1 MAKAQTTT
9 AQDYLKELYQLQQRS
24 AERAPIAMGRLA
36 EAVGVT
42 PGTATTMVKR
52 FANDGLMRYTP
63 RRGARLTA
71 RGEKVALGVLRRHR
85 IVETFLVQH
94 LGLDW
99 SEVHAEAEVLEHAIS
114 EKVLDRLDELLG
126 HPTTDPH
133 GSPIP
138 PANGKMRR
146 VAMRPLS
153 RCRAG
158 QRVTIGRLLDTAPGF
173 LKLAETLGLMPNTKV
188 RVIEVNEDADAVT
201 LQIGR
206 RKPTTIGLSAADKV
220 MVGEGG

>member
-1 MAKAQTTT
+1 MPQTST
-9 AQDYLKELYQLQQRS
+9 AQNYLKELYQLQHRS
-24 AERAPIAMGRLA
+24 EDRSPIPLGQLA

-52 FANDGLMRYTP
+52 FADDGLIRYTP
-63 RRGARLTA
+63 RRGARLSA
-71 RGEKVALGVLRRHR
+71 KGERVALGVLRRHR

-99 SEVHAEAEVLEHAIS
+99 AEVHAEAEVLEHAIS
-114 EKVLDRLDELLG
+114 EKVLDRLDALLG

-138 PANGKMRR
+138 PANGKMHR

-153 RCRAG
+153 RCKAG
-158 QRVTIGRLLDTAPGF
+158 QRVTVGRLLDTAPGF
-173 LKLAETLGLMPNTKV
+173 LRLAETLGLVPDTKLRIV
-188 RVIEVNEDADAVT
+188 EINEDADALT
-201 LQIGR
+201 LQIGK
-206 RKPTTIGLSAADKV
+206 RKPVTIGLAAADKV
-220 MVGEGG
+220 LICEN

>member
-24 AERAPIAMGRLA
+24 VERAPIAMGRLA

-52 FANDGLMRYTP
+52 FADDGLMRYTP
-63 RRGARLTA
+63 RKGARLTA

-126 HPTTDPH
+126 HPTADPH

-146 VAMRPLS
+146 VVMRPLS

-158 QRVTIGRLLDTAPGF
+158 QRVTVGRLLDTAPGF
-173 LKLAETLGLMPNTKV
+173 LKLAETLGLVPNAKV

-201 LQIGR
+201 LQVGR
-206 RKPTTIGLSAADKV
+206 RKPATLGLAAADKI
-220 MVGEGG
+220 MVEMS

>member
-1 MAKAQTTT
+1 MANTQTTT
-9 AQDYLKELYQLQQRS
+9 AQNYLKELYQLQQRNDGHS
-24 AERAPIAMGRLA
+24 LVPLGQLA
-36 EAVGVT
+36 ESVGVT

-52 FANDGLMRYTP
+52 FADDGLMRYTR

-71 RGEKVALGVLRRHR
+71 KGEKIALGVLRRHR

-99 SEVHAEAEVLEHAIS
+99 SEVHEEAEVLEHAVS
-114 EKVLDRLDELLG
+114 EKVLDRLDALLG
-126 HPTTDPH
+126 HPTADPH

-138 PANGKMRR
+138 PAHGKMRR

-153 RCRAG
+153 RCKAG

-173 LKLAETLGLMPNTKV
+173 LKLAETLGLMPDTQV
-188 RVIEVNEDADAVT
+188 RVVEVNEDADAVT

-206 RKPTTIGLSAADKV
+206 RRPITLGLSAADKI
-220 MVGEGG
+220 MASSP

>member
-1 MAKAQTTT
+1 MTKAQTTT

-24 AERAPIAMGRLA
+24 PDREPIAMGRLA

-52 FANDGLMRYTP
+52 FADDGLMRYTP

-126 HPTTDPH
+126 HPTADPH

-138 PANGKMRR
+138 SAHGKMRR
-146 VAMRPLS
+146 IAMRPLS
-153 RCRAG
+153 RCSAG

-173 LKLAETLGLMPNTKV
+173 LKLAETLGLVPKAGV

-201 LQIGR
+201 LQVGR
-206 RKPTTIGLSAADKV
+206 RKPATIGLSAADKV
-220 MVGEGG
+220 MVSEV

>member
-1 MAKAQTTT
+1 MPQTIT
-9 AQDYLKELYQLQQRS
+9 AQNYLKELYQLQQRS
-24 AERAPIAMGRLA
+24 EDRSPIPLGQLA

-52 FANDGLMRYTP
+52 FADDGLMRYTP
-63 RRGARLTA
+63 RRGARLSTKGQ
-71 RGEKVALGVLRRHR
+71 RVALGVLRRHR

-114 EKVLDRLDELLG
+114 EKVLDRLDALLG

-138 PANGKMRR
+138 PANGKMHR

-153 RCRAG
+153 RCKAG
-158 QRVTIGRLLDTAPGF
+158 QRVTVGRLLDTNPNF
-173 LKLAETLGLMPNTKV
+173 LKLAESMGLVPDAAV
-188 RVIEVNEDADAVT
+188 RVIAVNEDADALT
-201 LQIGR
+201 LQAGR
-206 RKPTTIGLSAADKV
+206 RKPVTLGLTAADKV
-220 MVGEGG
+220 LINAP

>member
-9 AQDYLKELYQLQQRS
+9 AQDYLKELFQLQQRS
-24 AERAPIAMGRLA
+24 ADRAPIPMGRVA

-52 FANDGLMRYTP
+52 FAGEGLMRYTP
-63 RRGARLTA
+63 RRGVRLTSK
-71 RGEKVALGVLRRHR
+71 GEKIALGVLRRHR

-99 SEVHAEAEVLEHAIS
+99 SEVHAEAEVLEHAVS

-126 HPTTDPH
+126 YPTADPH

-138 PANGKMRR
+138 PANGKMYR
-146 VAMRPLS
+146 VAVRPLS
-153 RCRAG
+153 RCNAG
-158 QRVTIGRLLDTAPGF
+158 QHVTIGRLLDTASGF
-173 LKLAETLGLMPNTKV
+173 LKLAETLGLLPGTRV
-188 RVIEVNEDADAVT
+188 RVVDVSEEADAVT

-206 RKPTTIGLSAADKV
+206 RKPVTLGLSAADKV
-220 MVGEGG
+220 HVYEN

>member
-1 MAKAQTTT
+1 MPQTTT
-9 AQDYLKELYQLQQRS
+9 AQNYLKELYQLQQRS
-24 AERAPIAMGRLA
+24 EDRTPTPLGMLA

-52 FANDGLMRYTP
+52 FAEDGLMRYTP

-71 RGEKVALGVLRRHR
+71 KGEKLALGVLRRHR
-85 IVETFLVQH
+85 IVETFLVEH

-99 SEVHAEAEVLEHAIS
+99 AEVHEEAEVLEHAVS
-114 EKVLDRLDELLG
+114 DKVLDRLDALLG

-138 PANGKMRR
+138 PANGKMNR

-153 RCRAG
+153 RCKSG
-158 QRVTIGRLLDTAPGF
+158 QHVTVGRLLDTNPGF
-173 LKLAETLGLMPNTKV
+173 LKLAESLGLVPNATLHV
-188 RVIEVNEDADAVT
+188 VAVNEDADALT
-201 LQIGR
+201 LRVGR
-206 RKPTTIGLSAADKV
+206 RKPVTLGLAAADKI
-220 MVGEGG
+220 MTANR

>member
-1 MAKAQTTT
+1 MTQTTT
-9 AQDYLKELYQLQQRS
+9 AQNYLKELYQLQQRS
-24 AERAPIAMGRLA
+24 EDRAPIALGQLA
-36 EAVGVT
+36 ESLGVT

-52 FANDGLMRYTP
+52 FAKDGLMRYTP

-71 RGEKVALGVLRRHR
+71 KGEKLALGVLRRHR

-99 SEVHAEAEVLEHAIS
+99 SEVHEEAEVLEHAVS
-114 EKVLDRLDELLG
+114 EKVLDRLDALLG
-126 HPTTDPH
+126 HPTADPH

-153 RCRAG
+153 RCKPG
-158 QRVTIGRLLDTAPGF
+158 QRVTVGRLLDTAKGF
-173 LKLAETLGLMPNTKV
+173 LKLAESLGLVPDAKLHIV
-188 RVIEVNEDADAVT
+188 QVSEEADALTV
-201 LQIGR
+201 QVGR
-206 RKPTTIGLSAADKV
+206 RKPVTLGLSAADKI
-220 MVGEGG
+220 MVSDG

>member
-1 MAKAQTTT
+1 MPPTTT
-9 AQDYLKELYQLQQRS
+9 AQNYLKALYQLQQRS
-24 AERAPIAMGRLA
+24 EARALIPLGQLA

-52 FANDGLMRYTP
+52 FTDDGLMRYTA

-71 RGEKVALGVLRRHR
+71 KGEKVALGVLRRHR

-99 SEVHAEAEVLEHAIS
+99 SEVHEEAEVLEHAIS
-114 EKVLDRLDELLG
+114 EKVLDRLDALLG

-138 PANGKMRR
+138 PAKGKMQR
-146 VAMRPLS
+146 VATRPLS
-153 RCRAG
+153 HCQAG
-158 QRVTIGRLLDTAPGF
+158 QRGTIGRLLDTNPGF
-173 LKLAETLGLMPNTKV
+173 LRLAETLGLVPDAKL
-188 RVIEVNEDADAVT
+188 RVIEVSPDADALT
-201 LQIGR
+201 LQVGR
-206 RKPTTIGLSAADKV
+206 RKPVTLGLSAAEKITV
-220 MVGEGG
+220 AVA

>member
-1 MAKAQTTT
+1 MPETST
-9 AQDYLKELYQLQQRS
+9 AQNYLKELYQLQQRS
-24 AERAPIAMGRLA
+24 ADDSPVSLGLLA
-36 EAVGVT
+36 EALGVT

-52 FANDGLMRYTP
+52 FAGDGLMRYVP

-71 RGEKVALGVLRRHR
+71 SGEKIALGVLRRHR

-114 EKVLDRLDELLG
+114 EKVLDRLDALLG
-126 HPTTDPH
+126 HPTADPH

-138 PANGKMRR
+138 PARGKMRR

-153 RCRAG
+153 RCKAG
-158 QRVTIGRLLDTAPGF
+158 QRVTVGRILDTNPGF
-173 LKLAETLGLMPNTKV
+173 LKLAETIGLLPDTP
-188 RVIEVNEDADAVT
+188 IQILDLSEQADALT
-201 LQIGR
+201 LQVGR
-206 RKPTTIGLSAADKV
+206 QKPTALGLSAADKI
-220 MVGEGG
+220 MVCDP

>member
-1 MAKAQTTT
+1 MQQTTT
-9 AQDYLKELYQLQQRS
+9 AQNYLKELYQLQQRS
-24 AERAPIAMGRLA
+24 EPRTPVPLGQLA

-52 FANDGLMRYTP
+52 FADDGLMRYTP
-63 RRGARLTA
+63 RRGARLSA
-71 RGEKVALGVLRRHR
+71 KGERLALGVLRRHR
-85 IVETFLVQH
+85 IVETFLVEH

-99 SEVHAEAEVLEHAIS
+99 AEVHAEAEVLEHAIS
-114 EKVLDRLDELLG
+114 EKVLDRLDALLG

-138 PANGKMRR
+138 PARGKIRP

-153 RCRAG
+153 RCKAG

-173 LKLAETLGLMPNTKV
+173 LKLAESLGLLPDTPIQ
-188 RVIEVNEDADAVT
+188 VIDINEDADAI
-201 LQIGR
+201 QIKVGR
-206 RKPTTIGLSAADKV
+206 RNPATLGLAAADKILV
-220 MVGEGG
+220 S

>member
-1 MAKAQTTT
+1 MAKSQTTT
-9 AQDYLKELYQLQQRS
+9 AQNYLKELYQLQQRS
-24 AERAPIAMGRLA
+24 ADRAPIPLGQLA

-52 FANDGLMRYTP
+52 FAEDGLMRYVS

-71 RGEKVALGVLRRHR
+71 KGEKVALGVLRRHR

-99 SEVHAEAEVLEHAIS
+99 AEVHEEAEVLEHAIS
-114 EKVLDRLDELLG
+114 EKVLNRLDTLLG

-138 PANGKMRR
+138 PPSGKMRR
-146 VAMRPLS
+146 IAMRPLS
-153 RCRAG
+153 RCKAG
-158 QRVTIGRLLDTAPGF
+158 QRVKIGRLLNTNPGF
-173 LKLAETLGLMPNTKV
+173 LRLAESLGLVPNTAI
-188 RVIEVNEDADAVT
+188 RVIELNEDADALT
-201 LQIGR
+201 LQVGR
-206 RKPTTIGLSAADKV
+206 RKPATLGLSAADKI
-220 MVGEGG
+220 MVTGL

>member
-1 MAKAQTTT
+1 MTQTTT
-9 AQDYLKELYQLQQRS
+9 AQNYLKELYQLQQRS
-24 AERAPIAMGRLA
+24 EDRAPIALGQLA
-36 EAVGVT
+36 ESLGVT

-52 FANDGLMRYTP
+52 FAKDGLMRYTP

-71 RGEKVALGVLRRHR
+71 KGEKLALGVLRRHR

-99 SEVHAEAEVLEHAIS
+99 SEVHEEAEVLEHAVS
-114 EKVLDRLDELLG
+114 EKVLDRLDALLG
-126 HPTTDPH
+126 HPTADPH

-153 RCRAG
+153 RCKPG
-158 QRVTIGRLLDTAPGF
+158 QRVTVGRLLDTAKGF
-173 LKLAETLGLMPNTKV
+173 LKLAESLGLVPDAKLHIV
-188 RVIEVNEDADAVT
+188 QVSEEADAVT
-201 LQIGR
+201 LQVGR
-206 RKPTTIGLSAADKV
+206 RKPITLGLSAADKI
-220 MVGEGG
+220 MVSDG